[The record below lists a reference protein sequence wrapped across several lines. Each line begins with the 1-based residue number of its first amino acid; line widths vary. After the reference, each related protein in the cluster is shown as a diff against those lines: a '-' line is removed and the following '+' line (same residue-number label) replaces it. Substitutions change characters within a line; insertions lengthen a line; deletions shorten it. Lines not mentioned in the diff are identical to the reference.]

1 MAHQRSWVEPA
12 IDHVVACELWVL
24 VRTFRLRRRK
34 VVVNVM
40 REERLAHLTA
50 AVDDAILNYHSTN
63 DNVLKYLYAVARD
76 SSQRRQCF
84 ESQHCLVR

>member
-24 VRTFRLRRRK
+24 VRTFPLRRRK

-40 REERLAHLTA
+40 REERLAHP
-50 AVDDAILNYHSTN
+50 DRCGRRRDLNYHSTN

-84 ESQHCLVR
+84 ESQHSLVR